1 MSPGL
6 VAGARVLPAA
16 VLRSDVSPLLSAGFR
31 RAASTVV
38 LSGWARVGPAPGPA
52 APSPGT
58 VALAPLAL
66 VVALRTRWP
75 TDDEHAAIGDRI
87 DGFRRAGPA

>member
-1 MSPGL
+1 MVDP
-6 VAGARVLPAA
+6 
-16 VLRSDVSPLLSAGFR
+16 
-31 RAASTVV
+31 
-38 LSGWARVGPAPGPA
+38 SGWTRVGPAPGPA

-58 VALAPLAL
+58 VALASLAL

-75 TDDEHAAIGDRI
+75 TDDERAALGDRT